1 VLTTAVLA
9 ALTGLL
15 EELASCPDRASR
27 RDIVLGWL
35 GFAVGVIGLALAW
48 KWRPRPPRPVFQSQ
62 GFKIIE
68 SGGIK
73 SFDEG
78 IEVTYKGQPVPL
90 LTSSILVF
98 WNDGLGPIKKDD
110 IVDTDP
116 IRCYVRDGAR
126 MLRTTVR
133 SVSNENIGFKK
144 VEREERPN
152 EVELK
157 FDHLNARDGVVLEI
171 LHTSDEL
178 RPKVAGSIIGGSGSG
193 TIVDLGPIREAFPLP
208 AEQEAKAK
216 AYLWTFEVARQRVR
230 IPWSALGWII
240 FLAVDA
246 IAAILFV
253 RGSPGA
259 FEGDAQ
265 SWPYVAKVLVYMMML
280 PVVVAIIV
288 FILGAIPYLFMTFGQ
303 LRSRRRRFPRQLDI
317 WR

>member
-1 VLTTAVLA
+1 M
-9 ALTGLL
+9 L
-15 EELASCPDRASR
+15 E
-27 RDIVLGWL
+27 WL

-90 LTSSILVF
+90 LTSSIVVF

-116 IRCYVRDGAR
+116 IRCYVRDGAK

-133 SVSNENIGFKK
+133 SVSDENIGFKK
-144 VEREERPN
+144 IEREERPN

-157 FDHLNARDGVVLEI
+157 FDHLNAGDGVVLEI

-193 TIVDLGPIREAFPLP
+193 KIVDLGSIREAFPVP
-208 AEQEAKAK
+208 TDGQEAKTK
-216 AYLWTFEVARQRVR
+216 AHRWTFEIARRRVR
-230 IPWSALGWII
+230 IPWSALVWII

-246 IAAILFV
+246 IAATLFV
-253 RGSPGA
+253 RSYPGA

-265 SWPYVAKVLVYMMML
+265 SWPYFAKVLFYMITLPML
-280 PVVVAIIV
+280 VIIIGSI
-288 FILGAIPYLFMTFGQ
+288 FGAIPYIFMTFGQ
-303 LRSRRRRFPRQLDI
+303 LWSRRRRFPRQLDI